1 MSNKV
6 FDVIKWLAIAVLPA
20 IGALYGNLATIWGLP
35 YAVEIPQTCDYV
47 GVFLAV
53 VLGISNYN
61 YYREFPQEA
70 HDEDQ
75 DADPSEVE

>member
-1 MSNKV
+1 MSNKI
-6 FDVIKWLAIAVLPA
+6 FDIIKWFAIAVLPA

-35 YAVEIPQTCDYV
+35 FAVEIPQTCDYV

-61 YYREFPQEA
+61 YYREFPMEA
-70 HDEDQ
+70 HYEDQ
-75 DADPSEVE
+75 DADSGEE